1 MNFKELIE
9 RLADEIGYHQVP
21 LNARAR
27 RIDELFE
34 GCALHH
40 ELMLRL
46 MRTIHLRNDCHKL
59 TDSVTRVA
67 TLDAIAP
74 IRLEVLHS
82 PKTDID
88 TKRLM
93 DDFCT
98 AVNKAFDHESA
109 QPLSPHTA
117 TPAAAQAK
125 RGEVISMDRYRR
137 RLKSL
142 P

>member
-1 MNFKELIE
+1 MNFKELTE
-9 RLADEIGYHQVP
+9 HLADEIGYHQVP

-27 RIDELFE
+27 GVDEIFE
-34 GCALHH
+34 NCALHH
-40 ELMLRL
+40 ELMMRL
-46 MRTIHLRNDCHKL
+46 MRAIHRHNECRKL
-59 TDSVTRVA
+59 TDVVTRVA
-67 TLDAIAP
+67 TLGAIAP

-82 PKTDID
+82 SRTDID

-98 AVNKAFDHESA
+98 AVVKAFEHEPVQARESGLAPDTA
-109 QPLSPHTA
+109 QTRRS
-117 TPAAAQAK
+117 Q
-125 RGEVISMDRYRR
+125 VISLDRYRR

>member
-9 RLADEIGYHQVP
+9 CLADEIGYHQVP

-27 RIDELFE
+27 GVDELFE
-34 GCALHH
+34 SCALHH
-40 ELMLRL
+40 ELMMRL
-46 MRTIHLRNDCHKL
+46 MRAIHRHNDCRKL
-59 TDSVTRVA
+59 TDGVTRAA
-67 TLDAIAP
+67 TLAAIAP

-82 PKTDID
+82 SKTDID

-93 DDFCT
+93 DDFCS
-98 AVNKAFDHESA
+98 AVDKAFAHEPVQA
-109 QPLSPHTA
+109 LNPRNPPTA
-117 TPAAAQAK
+117 THAK
-125 RGEVISMDRYRR
+125 RGEVISLDRYRR

>member
-9 RLADEIGYHQVP
+9 HLADEIGYHQVP
-21 LNARAR
+21 LNTRAH

-34 GCALHH
+34 NCALHH

-46 MRTIHLRNDCHKL
+46 VRAIHSRNNCRTL
-59 TDSVTRVA
+59 TDGVTRVA

-93 DDFCT
+93 DDVCT
-98 AVNKAFDHESA
+98 AVSMAFDHADA
-109 QPLSPHTA
+109 QPPGPPSVAPSV
-117 TPAAAQAK
+117 QVK
-125 RGEVISMDRYRR
+125 YGEVIPMDRYRR
-137 RLKSL
+137 RLKFV

>member
-27 RIDELFE
+27 RIDELLE
-34 GCALHH
+34 SCALHH

-46 MRTIHLRNDCHKL
+46 MRAIHRRNDCHVL
-59 TDSVTRVA
+59 TDNVTRVT

-98 AVNKAFDHESA
+98 AVDMAFDHESV
-109 QPLSPHTA
+109 QPLNTA
-117 TPAAAQAK
+117 TPAATRAK

-137 RLKSL
+137 RLKSF

>member
-9 RLADEIGYHQVP
+9 CLADEIGYHQVP
-21 LNARAR
+21 INAHAR
-27 RIDELFE
+27 GVDELFE
-34 GCALHH
+34 NCALHH
-40 ELMLRL
+40 ELMMRL
-46 MRTIHLRNDCHKL
+46 MRAIHRHNDCRAL
-59 TDSVTRVA
+59 TDVVTRVA
-67 TLDAIAP
+67 TLGAIAP

-98 AVNKAFDHESA
+98 AVDKAFENE
-109 QPLSPHTA
+109 
-117 TPAAAQAK
+117 PARSRDSGVAPAVVQAK
-125 RGEVISMDRYRR
+125 RGEVVSLDRYRR

>member
-21 LNARAR
+21 FNTRAR
-27 RIDELFE
+27 GVDELFE
-34 GCALHH
+34 SCALHH
-40 ELMLRL
+40 ELMVRL
-46 MRTIHLRNDCHKL
+46 VRAIHRHNDCRNL
-59 TDSVTRVA
+59 SDTVTRVA
-67 TLDAIAP
+67 TLGAIAP

-82 PKTDID
+82 SKTDID

-98 AVNKAFDHESA
+98 AVDNAFEHEIVR
-109 QPLSPHTA
+109 SPSVRSMPSGAEPKH
-117 TPAAAQAK
+117 
-125 RGEVISMDRYRR
+125 GEVISLDGYRR

>member
-9 RLADEIGYHQVP
+9 CLADEIGYHQVP
-21 LNARAR
+21 LNAHAR
-27 RIDELFE
+27 GVDELFE
-34 GCALHH
+34 NCALHH
-40 ELMLRL
+40 ELMMRL
-46 MRTIHLRNDCHKL
+46 MRAIHRHNDCRTL
-59 TDSVTRVA
+59 TDGVTRVA
-67 TLDAIAP
+67 TLGAVAP

-98 AVNKAFDHESA
+98 AVDKAFENEPVQA
-109 QPLSPHTA
+109 RNPGA
-117 TPAAAQAK
+117 APAVVQAK
-125 RGEVISMDRYRR
+125 RGEVVSLDRYRR